1 MMCLSVSLHY
11 ITSLHEA
18 ITSSQCFLKNC
29 ALRNKIFKVCYIW
42 NQVNALRHFF
52 SKFLIWSILTH
63 LKKNVQSTFEIV
75 NTRKH
80 DMILIEK
87 IIVST

>member
-18 ITSSQCFLKNC
+18 ITSSQCFLKNY
-29 ALRNKIFKVCYIW
+29 ALSNKIFKVCYIW
-42 NQVNALRHFF
+42 NQVNAPQLFF
-52 SKFLIWSILTH
+52 SKIFNMVDINALE
-63 LKKNVQSTFEIV
+63 KNVQSTFEIV

-80 DMILIEK
+80 DMILI
-87 IIVST
+87 